1 MAFLK
6 YLLQYTPDLYKK
18 INILMGKFHD
28 FFRDFF
34 SNVKF
39 GWVVILQT
47 PSSVQKYH
55 KVNQS

>member
-6 YLLQYTPDLYKK
+6 YLLQYTPDLYKKK

-39 GWVVILQT
+39 G
-47 PSSVQKYH
+47 
-55 KVNQS
+55 

>member
-28 FFRDFF
+28 FFRDF
-34 SNVKF
+34 
-39 GWVVILQT
+39 LAM
-47 PSSVQKYH
+47 
-55 KVNQS
+55 